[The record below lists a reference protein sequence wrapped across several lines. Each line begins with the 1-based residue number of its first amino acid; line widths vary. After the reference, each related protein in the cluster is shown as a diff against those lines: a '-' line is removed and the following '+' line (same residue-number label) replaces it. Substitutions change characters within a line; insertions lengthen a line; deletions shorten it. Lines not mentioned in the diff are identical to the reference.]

1 MFLNTPET
9 SIVLKLQ
16 TSLHIPAAFLR
27 KIAAAAHPLPKRRFR
42 PLFPLR
48 AAALAEAAA
57 TKSANSGSASRT
69 TRRASR
75 RIKVT

>member
-1 MFLNTPET
+1 MYLNTSP

-27 KIAAAAHPLPKRRFR
+27 KIAAAAQPVPQRRYR

-48 AAALAEAAA
+48 AAVLSEAAA
-57 TKSANSGSASRT
+57 DKSANGGSTS
-69 TRRASR
+69 RASR
-75 RIKVT
+75 RTIRR

>member
-1 MFLNTPET
+1 MYLNTST

-27 KIAAAAHPLPKRRFR
+27 KIAAAAHPVQKRRYR

-48 AAALAEAAA
+48 AAALAETAAA
-57 TKSANSGSASRT
+57 KSANRGSIS
-69 TRRASR
+69 RASR
-75 RIKVT
+75 RII

>member
-1 MFLNTPET
+1 MTHLDHL
-9 SIVLKLQ
+9 ILLKLH

-27 KIAAAAHPLPKRRFR
+27 KIAAAAHPVQKRRYR

-57 TKSANSGSASRT
+57 ANAANPSGSS
-69 TRRASR
+69 RASR
-75 RIKVT
+75 RTIQR

>member
-1 MFLNTPET
+1 MYLNTST

-27 KIAAAAHPLPKRRFR
+27 KIAAAAQPMPKRRYR

-57 TKSANSGSASRT
+57 NKSANRGSTS
-69 TRRASR
+69 RASR
-75 RIKVT
+75 RTIQR

>member
-1 MFLNTPET
+1 MYLNTST

-27 KIAAAAHPLPKRRFR
+27 KIAAAAHPVQKRRYR

-48 AAALAEAAA
+48 AAALADAAA
-57 TKSANSGSASRT
+57 TKTT
-69 TRRASR
+69 TRSGTSRASR
-75 RIKVT
+75 LTIQR

>member
-1 MFLNTPET
+1 MILNHL
-9 SIVLKLQ
+9 ILHKLQ

-27 KIAAAAHPLPKRRFR
+27 KIAAAAHPVQKRRYR

-57 TKSANSGSASRT
+57 DKAANRSGSSLT
-69 TRRASR
+69 SR
-75 RIKVT
+75 RSFQRIDA

>member
-1 MFLNTPET
+1 MFLNTSNT

-57 TKSANSGSASRT
+57 AKSAQRSGTS
-69 TRRASR
+69 RASR
-75 RIKVT
+75 RSSQRISVP